1 MSINTTVFTALN
13 GAVSGRMY
21 PLTLP
26 AGVTF
31 PAITYFQV
39 SKVAGYTHNKAD
51 GTTRERWQFS
61 CWARSYKAAKELAA
75 TITGTLNTYTGG
87 TGAVVKMSMKEN
99 ETDIADPEPG
109 LFQVP
114 VDFIFLVQST

>member
-1 MSINTTVFTALN
+1 
-13 GAVSGRMY
+13 MY
-21 PLTLP
+21 AMTLP
-26 AGVTF
+26 DPVTF

-75 TITGTLNTYTGG
+75 TITGTLNAYTGG
-87 TGAVVKMSMKEN
+87 TGAVVKMSMCEN
-99 ETDIADPEPG
+99 ETDLSDPEPS
-109 LFQVP
+109 LFQAI
-114 VDFIFLVQST
+114 VDYIFLVQSV